1 MLFSLIVP
9 CYNEVEVLP
18 LFIKECRETLRKLK
32 EQYDLDEEVIFI
44 NDGSSDDTL
53 QLLKQFHQ
61 EDPMFKYISFSRNF
75 GKEAGIYAG
84 LKHAKGDWIALMD
97 ADLQD
102 PPSLLLQMFSEVQN
116 GQYDC
121 VSTYRVN
128 RNGEPVIRSFFAKCF
143 YKIHNRLSKTKMKD
157 GARDYRLMS
166 RKMVDAILEI
176 TEYNRFSKGIFAWV
190 GFETKWI
197 PYENVNRPVGK
208 SKWNFFSLLHYA
220 IDGLVGYTTLPL
232 EICAFT
238 GVIFFLLSIIGIL
251 FIIIRK
257 LIFGDPVAGWASTI
271 VIILFCA
278 GVQLSCTGIIGEY
291 LAKTYQE
298 VKHRP
303 LYIISETS
311 ETYEHRS

>member
-1 MLFSLIVP
+1 MLLSLIVP
-9 CYNEVEVLP
+9 CYNEAEVLP
-18 LFIKECRETLRKLK
+18 LFIKECKETLRKLK
-32 EQYDLDEEVIFI
+32 EQYGLEEEVIFI
-44 NDGSSDDTL
+44 NDGSKDDTL
-53 QLLKQFHQ
+53 KLLKQFH
-61 EDPMFKYISFSRNF
+61 EENEMFKYISFSRNF

-84 LKHAKGDWIALMD
+84 LQHAKGDLVALLD

-102 PPSLLLQMFSEVQN
+102 PPELLIQMVSDMQS

-121 VSTYRVN
+121 VATYRVD
-128 RNGEPVIRSFFAKCF
+128 RKGEPVIRSFFARQF
-143 YKIHNRLSKTKMKD
+143 YKIQNRMSDAKMKE

-176 TEYNRFSKGIFAWV
+176 TEYNRFSKGIFVWV

-197 PYENVNRPVGK
+197 PYENVNRQIGK

-220 IDGLVGYTTLPL
+220 IDGLVGYTTVPL
-232 EICAFT
+232 EICALL
-238 GVIFFLLSIIGIL
+238 GIVFFLLSIIGIL

-257 LIFGDPVAGWASTI
+257 LIFGDPVAGWASTV

-311 ETYEHRS
+311 ETK